1 LIHAAVTTAPI
12 EPARL
17 LERVGSAADG
27 AAILF
32 VGTVREQNDGRAVS
46 GMRYDAYAAMAEAV
60 LRQIAMEAGAF
71 ASSDRVAVEHRI
83 GELGIGDVS
92 VAIAVSSP
100 HRADAF
106 ESARY
111 VIEQIKQRLPVWKH
125 EHYVDG
131 DSQWLAGVTPP
142 QHGS

>member
-1 LIHAAVTTAPI
+1 MIHVAVTSAPI

-17 LERVGSAADG
+17 LERVGASADG
-27 AAILF
+27 AALLF

-46 GMRYDAYAAMAEAV
+46 GMRYDAYAAMAEPV
-60 LRQIAMEAGAF
+60 LRQIALEACAR
-71 ASSDRVAVEHRI
+71 AASDRIAVEHRI

-100 HRADAF
+100 HRAEAFDA
-106 ESARY
+106 ARF

-125 EHYVDG
+125 EHYIDG
-131 DSQWLAGVTPP
+131 DSQWLTGVTPP
-142 QHGS
+142 PPGP